1 MPGYQGSV
9 KREDTLPVRIS
20 HDKKAAWSEYSEK
33 AGFYLSE
40 LVRVAVEAFIKE
52 HPDPAKVRAKRWD
65 FREHD

>member
-1 MPGYQGSV
+1 MPGFQASI

-20 HDKKAAWSEYSEK
+20 PAKKAAWSEYSEQ

-40 LVRVAVEAFIKE
+40 LVRVAVAEFIKA

-65 FREHD
+65 FRERD

>member
-1 MPGYQGSV
+1 MPGFQGSI

-20 HDKKAAWSEYSEK
+20 PAKKAAWSEYSEK

-40 LVRVAVEAFIKE
+40 LVRMAVDQFIQE

-65 FREHD
+65 FRERE

>member
-20 HDKKAAWSEYSEK
+20 PNVKASWAEYGQK

-40 LVRVAVEAFIKE
+40 LVRVAVAEFMKA

-65 FREHD
+65 FRERD